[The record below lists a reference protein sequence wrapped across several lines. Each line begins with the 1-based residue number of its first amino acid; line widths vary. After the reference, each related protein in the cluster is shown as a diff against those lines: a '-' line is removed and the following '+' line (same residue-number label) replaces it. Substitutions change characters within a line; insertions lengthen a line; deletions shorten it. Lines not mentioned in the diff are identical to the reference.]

1 MNKYIFTGN
10 LGNDAETKYLP
21 NGTAV
26 CEFSAAAKSGFGDNE
41 KTLWIKCAMFGKRA
55 EGQLPQYLVKGAK
68 VCIAGE
74 LSMDEWEKDGVA
86 NKMLKVR
93 VEDLDLIGAK
103 QEGQQQPQQGQ
114 PMQQPQQHNQP
125 MAQPQ
130 GGFAPQQ
137 QYPQNAAYAQ
147 PQGHPQQG
155 VHQSGFPQSQPQ
167 GGVQQSNFNQ
177 GQQ

>member
-10 LGNDAETKYLP
+10 LGNDAETKQLP
-21 NGTAV
+21 NGTSV

-103 QEGQQQPQQGQ
+103 QESQQPQQGQ
-114 PMQQPQQHNQP
+114 PMQQLQQQHNKP

-137 QYPQNAAYAQ
+137 QHAQNAAYVQ
-147 PQGHPQQG
+147 PQGQPQQG
-155 VHQSGFPQSQPQ
+155 GFQQQPAPQPQ
-167 GGVQQSNFNQ
+167 NQ
-177 GQQ
+177 FDQNSGIAF

>member
-10 LGNDAETKYLP
+10 LGNNAETKQLP
-21 NGTAV
+21 NGTTV

-68 VCIAGE
+68 VCISGE

-103 QEGQQQPQQGQ
+103 QEGQQPQQQGYQQPQQQPQYQQPQQGFA
-114 PMQQPQQHNQP
+114 PQQPQQH
-125 MAQPQ
+125 
-130 GGFAPQQ
+130 
-137 QYPQNAAYAQ
+137 PQNAAYQQ
-147 PQGHPQQG
+147 PQGQPQQG
-155 VHQSGFPQSQPQ
+155 GQQQP
-167 GGVQQSNFNQ
+167 NFNQ
-177 GQQ
+177 PQR

>member
-68 VCIAGE
+68 VCVAGE
-74 LSMDEWEKDGVA
+74 LSMDEWQKDGVT
-86 NKMLKVR
+86 NKILKVR

-103 QEGQQQPQQGQ
+103 QEGQQPQQQGYQQPQQQPQYQQPQQGFA
-114 PMQQPQQHNQP
+114 PQQPQQH
-125 MAQPQ
+125 
-130 GGFAPQQ
+130 
-137 QYPQNAAYAQ
+137 PQNAAYQQPLGQ
-147 PQGHPQQG
+147 PQKGGQQ
-155 VHQSGFPQSQPQ
+155 QP
-167 GGVQQSNFNQ
+167 GFNQ